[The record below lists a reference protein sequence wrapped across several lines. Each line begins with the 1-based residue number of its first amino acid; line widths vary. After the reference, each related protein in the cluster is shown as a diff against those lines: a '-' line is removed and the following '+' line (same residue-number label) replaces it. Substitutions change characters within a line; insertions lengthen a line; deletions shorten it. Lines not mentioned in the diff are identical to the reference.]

1 MKATYAFDCQKF
13 RLGTLCNR
21 GHDWNSTGQSLRRNK
36 PKGSCLE
43 CEKIYIARRFDSSE
57 KAEHRLKYHREY
69 MALHRPSRAKYTAE
83 EKALCQ
89 SLRLGNCSP
98 SVAQLVM
105 QAQRLYWQ
113 EDPDAKRQ
121 HRKEWAQASWW
132 LKYQINLD
140 LRLYHREKKHRRK
153 AKERGQS
160 PLQVPVAALRQRF
173 NEFSNCCAYCGQ
185 EGDMQMEHVE
195 PIDKGGLHDIGNIVP
210 ACLSCN
216 YSKRTSE
223 MESWYRRQPFFSE
236 LRLARIRRVVRR
248 PEGAQLAFALA

>member
-98 SVAQLVM
+98 SFAQLVM
-105 QAQRLYWQ
+105 QAQRLL
-113 EDPDAKRQ
+113 DVCAVNDVCFDG
-121 HRKEWAQASWW
+121 
-132 LKYQINLD
+132 QI
-140 LRLYHREKKHRRK
+140 
-153 AKERGQS
+153 
-160 PLQVPVAALRQRF
+160 
-173 NEFSNCCAYCGQ
+173 
-185 EGDMQMEHVE
+185 
-195 PIDKGGLHDIGNIVP
+195 IG
-210 ACLSCN
+210 
-216 YSKRTSE
+216 
-223 MESWYRRQPFFSE
+223 
-236 LRLARIRRVVRR
+236 
-248 PEGAQLAFALA
+248 FA